1 MPSLR
6 KVLTATLV
14 FLLLGGSLMMAN
26 AEYHAV
32 TLVDRNNPVP
42 AEWLQKA
49 GIDYVYM
56 GAASSM
62 EEGPDGKPRVPESHR
77 AGWEKMEAEY
87 KDAGIKVLIMG
98 QYYTQNPD
106 GTDAVDVS
114 GRDIQMACLKQ
125 DKFYEWMRETIVA
138 QAKAYSEFSIFGGFM
153 FDDGAQ
159 TRVDCCYCDTCKAL
173 FKERYGKEPPPFEV
187 HEGTGIVTDDDV
199 LLQWEE
205 FQREGFERY
214 LQAQA
219 EAVRA
224 VSDDLLMVTIPSD
237 SYYYGR
243 LLNAN
248 LPREA
253 LRKDSGAL
261 IQRIERTQVKDW
273 YLYQAFPFSRLPEA
287 GEKGLQFW
295 GVGCHISAN
304 SPKLV
309 LCTEGPFLQHLSRM
323 QVMSPGEIEQMTK
336 ITVTEGANAICYWQS
351 GGYTAYY
358 PEGYDGMGEGYSD
371 IVKVEQMLEDRVPHP
386 AEVGL
391 LYSTTTE
398 VMEQPWR
405 TNLNE
410 RWVHLHSFEGTG
422 FALMRG
428 NLPYRIVMEDEL
440 ADGALE
446 GLKALVLPNVRFLSA
461 SAREAIEKAAAGGLK
476 VYAAGECVSVAGAE
490 TVDYDV
496 TYWHRRIQA
505 GYRQIKY
512 LNTHY
517 AEAEKALLPLVRQQI
532 DPAVTVSSRMG
543 ISRLYDVGDEMVL
556 MIANWDLNATTD
568 ATVTAGTSCAVS
580 DMLTGEELGR
590 VGDGAELKVK
600 VPAGGWRV
608 LKLR

>member
-1 MPSLR
+1 
-6 KVLTATLV
+6 
-14 FLLLGGSLMMAN
+14 MAD
-26 AEYHAV
+26 ERFHAV
-32 TLVDRNNPVP
+32 TLVDPNNPVP

-49 GIDYVYM
+49 GIDYVYTG
-56 GAASSM
+56 GALKM
-62 EEGPDGKPRVPESHR
+62 EPGPDGKPRVPEKHR
-77 AGWEKMEAEY
+77 AGWEKMQKEY
-87 KDAGIKVLIMG
+87 AGTDIKVLIMG
-98 QYYTQNPD
+98 QYYTHNPD

-114 GRDIQMACLKQ
+114 GTKIEMACLYQ
-125 DKFYEWMRETIVA
+125 DKFYDWMREVIIA
-138 QAKAYSEFSIFGGFM
+138 QAKGYAEFDIFGGFM

-159 TRVDCCYCDTCKAL
+159 TRVDCCYCDTCKRL
-173 FKERYGKEPPPFEV
+173 FKDQYSKEPPPFEV
-187 HEGTGIVTDDDV
+187 HAGTGVVADDDV

-214 LQAQA
+214 LQAQSQ
-219 EAVRA
+219 AVRS

-248 LPREA
+248 LPREK

-261 IQRIERTQVKDW
+261 IQRIERTQVKHW
-273 YLYQAFPFSRLPEA
+273 YLYQAFPFPRLPEA

-358 PEGYDGMGEGYSD
+358 PEGYDGMADAYAD
-371 IVKVEQMLEDRVPHP
+371 IVKVEDMLLAREPYP
-386 AEVGL
+386 AQVGL

-398 VMEQPWR
+398 VMEQPWE

-428 NLPYRIVMEDEL
+428 NIGYRVVMEDEI
-440 ADGALE
+440 ADGALD
-446 GLKALVLPNVRFLSA
+446 GLKVLIVPAARFLSK
-461 SAREAIEKAAAGGLK
+461 SAHDVIEKAAAAGLK
-476 VYAAGECVSVAGAE
+476 VYAAGECAEIGGAA
-490 TVDYDV
+490 TVEYDV

-512 LNTHY
+512 LNTQY
-517 AEAEKALLPLVRQQI
+517 AEAEKELLPLVREQI
-532 DPAVTVSSRMG
+532 DFPVTVSSRMG
-543 ISRLYDVGDEMVL
+543 ISRLYNVGDDLLL
-556 MIANWDLNATTD
+556 MIANWDLHRATK
-568 ATVTAGTSCAVS
+568 VT
-580 DMLTGEELGR
+580 LTGADIQTAVDVLSGEKVGALGDADELT
-590 VGDGAELKVK
+590 VK
-600 VPAGGWRV
+600 VPAAGWRI
-608 LKLR
+608 LKLQ

>member
-1 MPSLR
+1 MASVR
-6 KVLTATLV
+6 AFLTATLI

-32 TLVDRNNPVP
+32 TLVDRNDPVP

-49 GIDYVYM
+49 GIDYVYTG
-56 GAASSM
+56 GALSM
-62 EEGPDGKPRVPESHR
+62 EEGPDGKPRVPKSHR

-87 KDAGIKVLIMG
+87 KDAGIKVLIVG
-98 QYYTQNPD
+98 QYYTKNPD

-114 GRDIQMACLKQ
+114 GRDIQMTCLKQ

-138 QAKAYSEFSIFGGFM
+138 QAKAYSEFEAFGGFM
-153 FDDGAQ
+153 FDDGVQ
-159 TRVDCCYCDTCKAL
+159 TRVDCCYCDTCRGL
-173 FKERYGKEPPPFEV
+173 FKERCGKEPPPFEV
-187 HEGTGIVTDDDV
+187 HEGTGVVADDDV
-199 LLQWEE
+199 LLEWEE

-219 EAVRA
+219 GAVRS

-237 SYYYGR
+237 SFYYGR
-243 LLNAN
+243 LLNVN
-248 LPREA
+248 LPREE

-336 ITVTEGANAICYWQS
+336 ITVTEGASAICYWQS

-358 PEGYDGMGEGYSD
+358 PEGYDGMGAAYSD
-371 IVKVEQMLEDRVPHP
+371 IVKLEQMLEARTPHA

-428 NLPYRIVMEDEL
+428 NVAYRIVMEDEL

-461 SAREAIEKAAAGGLK
+461 GAQEAIEKAAAGGLK
-476 VYAAGECVSVAGAE
+476 VYAAGECVGVAGAE

-517 AEAEKALLPLVRQQI
+517 AQAEKELLPLVRQQI
-532 DPAVTVSSRMG
+532 EPAVTVSSRMG

-556 MIANWDLNATTD
+556 MIANWDLHRATRATLTSASSYTAVD
-568 ATVTAGTSCAVS
+568 ALS
-580 DMLTGEELGR
+580 GEELGDL
-590 VGDGAELKVK
+590 GGADELTLK
-600 VPAGGWRV
+600 VPAGGWRI
-608 LKLR
+608 LRLR